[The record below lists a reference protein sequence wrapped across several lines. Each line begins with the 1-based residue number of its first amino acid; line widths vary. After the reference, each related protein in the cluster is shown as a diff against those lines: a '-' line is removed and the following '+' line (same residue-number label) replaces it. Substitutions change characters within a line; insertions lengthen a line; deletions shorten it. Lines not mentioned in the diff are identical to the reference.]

1 MTIDLINLTKI
12 YGKRETKA
20 IDSVSFEVCKG
31 EILGLAGL
39 NGAGKT
45 TSIRISAGVIFPTSG
60 DVLVDGV
67 SIVSNKK
74 MAALNIAWVPESP
87 SVDPMQTPKSLFF
100 EYGTYFGFD
109 RSFIRDRM
117 VENMHLAG
125 LDDQQNKRIR
135 TFSNGMRKRLM
146 LALAL
151 FQNPDNYLLDETFAG
166 LDPEGILLLKKILF
180 KLKSQGK
187 SILLSSHVLSELEE
201 IVDRVVIIHKGRIV
215 DTCNIR
221 DIAARKL
228 LEITVKGNAA
238 TAMHLLE
245 PLGIV
250 AEWNGSILLEPRG
263 NASIDLKE
271 VSLALEDNDIKLESV
286 KEVKNGLERY
296 FFEKIGKF

>member
-20 IDSVSFEVCKG
+20 IDSVSFEVRKG

-67 SIVSNKK
+67 SIVSDKK
-74 MAALNIAWVPESP
+74 MAALNIAWVPES
-87 SVDPMQTPKSLFF
+87 SLVDPMQTPKSLFF

-109 RSFIRDRM
+109 RGYIRDHM
-117 VENMHLAG
+117 VENMRLTG
-125 LDDQQNKRIR
+125 LDNQQNKRIR

-151 FQNPDNYLLDETFAG
+151 FQNPDNYLLDETFAS

-215 DTCNIR
+215 DTCKIP
-221 DIAARKL
+221 DITARKL
-228 LEITVKGNAA
+228 LEINVKSNAA

-250 AEWNGSILLEPRG
+250 AEWKGSILLEPRD
-263 NASIDLKE
+263 NTSIDLNE
-271 VSLALEDNDIKLESV
+271 VSLALKNDNIKLESV
-286 KEVKNGLERY
+286 KEVKNSLERY
-296 FFEKIGKF
+296 FFEKIGKL